1 MLSAQFADAKKA
13 RRRRFSSAVIR
24 RRRGAAGSADDAIIL
39 KFKNDFENQESRSTE
54 TGRGRIAA
62 GGSGAV
68 GDGGTEAVI
77 VFAIALA
84 ICGRQVVA
92 VPKTAS

>member
-1 MLSAQFADAKKA
+1 M
-13 RRRRFSSAVIR
+13 
-24 RRRGAAGSADDAIIL
+24 ADDAIIL

-68 GDGGTEAVI
+68 GDGGRK
-77 VFAIALA
+77 AIIILSTALA
-84 ICGRQVVA
+84 IYGVRVVV